1 MVEDAPVPGANL
13 LAKLTGWAMGKIVAN
28 GLNKMLPGDYT
39 LINVLIELS
48 KGAIHLD
55 HFEDPN
61 FYLSIEEKEKRK
73 VNKDLRKLDAI
84 SDDKDMKNKVN
95 FLCGLCSRK
104 SKKKFQESTV
114 SQIPKDSEFSLSKVN
129 KYVTARIDFHKR
141 DIYPNSN
148 TENNDFCLESLF
160 QIKGEYKF
168 L

>member
-1 MVEDAPVPGANL
+1 M
-13 LAKLTGWAMGKIVAN
+13 
-28 GLNKMLPGDYT
+28 
-39 LINVLIELS
+39 
-48 KGAIHLD
+48 D

-84 SDDKDMKNKVN
+84 SDDKDMKNRVN

-129 KYVTARIDFHKR
+129 KYVTARIDYHKR

-160 QIKGEYKF
+160 QIKGE
-168 L
+168 